1 MSITTDVR
9 KYGETVLEQG
19 KQVLDEARKPWYAA
33 VGAGDL
39 AYDRLQKQLT
49 QLPTEVQER
58 LRRLRGTAGELDPT
72 QLRTAVGT
80 AAGQA
85 KETYVA
91 YTGLAREQFESL
103 AHRGELVVRRLR
115 RSPEVREA
123 FDKAEDLISE
133 AGDKV
138 SEAGDKVSRA
148 GDKVAQAEDKMT
160 KPGPVKTAAPRRT
173 SATRKPPAK
182 RTTKS

>member
-1 MSITTDVR
+1 MPITDDVR

-19 KQVLDEARKPWYAA
+19 KQALDEARKPWYAA
-33 VGAGDL
+33 VGASDL
-39 AYDRLQKQLT
+39 AYDRIQKQVA

-58 LRRLRGTAGELDPT
+58 LRRLRGTAGELDGIH
-72 QLRTAVGT
+72 LRAAVGT
-80 AAGQA
+80 AAEQA

-91 YTGLAREQFESL
+91 YTGLAREQYESL

-133 AGDKV
+133 TGDKV

-148 GDKVAQAEDKMT
+148 GDKVAQAEDKVT
-160 KPGPVKTAAPRRT
+160 KPGEMKTAAPRRT
-173 SATRKPPAK
+173 TARKAPAK
-182 RTTKS
+182 RAVKS